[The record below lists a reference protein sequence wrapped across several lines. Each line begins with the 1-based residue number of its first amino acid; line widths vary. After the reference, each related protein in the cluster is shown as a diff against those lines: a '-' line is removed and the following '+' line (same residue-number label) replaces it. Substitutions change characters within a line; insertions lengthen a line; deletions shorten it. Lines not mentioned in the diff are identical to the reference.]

1 MQNGFATED
10 AIRLEIKKLVAS
22 ITEREPE
29 EISDTALFTTELGID
44 SLMAMEIMVAMD
56 KKFHI
61 NIPEEDFIQA
71 TNVDQAVLMVSRY
84 LNAVAQSAAIA

>member
-1 MQNGFATED
+1 MQNGHATQDE
-10 AIRLEIKKLVAS
+10 IRLEIKKLVAS

-29 EISDTALFTTELGID
+29 EIPDGAQFTTELGID

-61 NIPEEDFIQA
+61 NIPEEEFMRA
-71 TNVDQAVLMVSRY
+71 TDVDKAVLMISHY
-84 LNAVAQSAAIA
+84 LNGPTQSNASA